1 MSISII
7 YINLAER
14 EEPTEAYQPEARI
27 FYKVITPIR
36 SVAFQNKECAS
47 YL

>member
-7 YINLAER
+7 YINLAEC
-14 EEPTEAYQPEARI
+14 EEPTEAYQPEARM
-27 FYKVITPIR
+27 FYTIITQVR